1 MPLYN
6 LRGQRLIFD
15 RTIPRGR
22 AGHRMVIGVR
32 LPDDDSQH
40 LVQVRDN
47 SELVAEFLLP
57 AGENF
62 VAAAMAEAEK
72 I

>member
-1 MPLYN
+1 
-6 LRGQRLIFD
+6 
-15 RTIPRGR
+15 
-22 AGHRMVIGVR
+22 MVIGVR